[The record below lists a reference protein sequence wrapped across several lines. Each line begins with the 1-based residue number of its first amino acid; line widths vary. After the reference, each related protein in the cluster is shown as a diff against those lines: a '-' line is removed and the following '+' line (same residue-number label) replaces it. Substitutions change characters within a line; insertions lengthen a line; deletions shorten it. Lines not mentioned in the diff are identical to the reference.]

1 MRSRRLDAFA
11 WSDLLWLLA
20 LLVLTRLPD
29 LFSHFH
35 DWDEAAMMAEA
46 WAMTKGQLLYRDI
59 AQIHPV
65 LNFAVFTPFFAW
77 LPPDAAPHAIKTM
90 NALLVL
96 GGAWVTRGLVRDW
109 TRDRDCGLAAA
120 LLFVA
125 LLGRDWALS
134 SYGEFYT
141 IFPILLSAALLE
153 RERPAWFSVG
163 LLWGGAFFLKQISV
177 FDMAAL
183 AGAALFLRRH
193 PGRAS
198 GAAGVALGIGAI
210 FALVAA
216 YFAWHG
222 ALADAGESM
231 FLRALDYRSVPGLPL
246 LQRAALFGRLIL
258 LPALR
263 DFSPCW
269 FAAAAALAAGR
280 SAAPA
285 LFSDR
290 VFRTLLLWFAVAL
303 FGVWCV
309 GKMHLHYVLVLV
321 PSACL
326 LAGVC
331 LSAAAPTLRMRIRL
345 ALTTLLLITGAWVN
359 VPRLRALAAQDWID
373 PNVRGSTALAQIVRR
388 GTGPEERIFIYGLRN
403 LDVFYLSERLSAN
416 GIYMYLS
423 MEDAFLHKPDLVEL
437 HRRRL
442 LERPP
447 TLLIANASPAFSG
460 ASPATLAFFS
470 TLLRER
476 YTLTD
481 KLGDAAV
488 YRLRE

>member
-11 WSDLLWLLA
+11 RPDLRWLLA

-35 DWDEAAMMAEA
+35 DWDEAAMMSEA
-46 WAMTKGQLLYRDI
+46 WAMTKGQMLYRDI

-77 LPPDAAPHAIKTM
+77 LTPQAAPHAIKAM

-96 GGAWVTRGLVRDW
+96 GGAWTARGLVRGW

-163 LLWGGAFFLKQISV
+163 LLWGGAFFLKQVAV
-177 FDMAAL
+177 FDAAAL
-183 AGAALFLRRH
+183 AGGYLFLRQA
-193 PGRAS
+193 PSRAS
-198 GAAGVALGIGAI
+198 GMAAAALGIGTV

-222 ALADAGESM
+222 ALGDATDSM
-231 FLRALDYRSVPGLPL
+231 FLRALDYRAVPNLPIL
-246 LQRAALFGRLIL
+246 KRAALFAQMIL

-269 FAAAAALAAGR
+269 LAAAAALAAGR
-280 SAAPA
+280 FAAPDV
-285 LFSDR
+285 LTGR
-290 VFRTLLLWFAVAL
+290 VGRTLLLWL
-303 FGVWCV
+303 GLDLIGVWFV
-309 GKMHLHYVLVLV
+309 GKMHLH
-321 PSACL
+321 
-326 LAGVC
+326 
-331 LSAAAPTLRMRIRL
+331 
-345 ALTTLLLITGAWVN
+345 
-359 VPRLRALAAQDWID
+359 
-373 PNVRGSTALAQIVRR
+373 
-388 GTGPEERIFIYGLRN
+388 
-403 LDVFYLSERLSAN
+403 
-416 GIYMYLS
+416 
-423 MEDAFLHKPDLVEL
+423 
-437 HRRRL
+437 
-442 LERPP
+442 
-447 TLLIANASPAFSG
+447 
-460 ASPATLAFFS
+460 
-470 TLLRER
+470 
-476 YTLTD
+476 
-481 KLGDAAV
+481 
-488 YRLRE
+488 

>member
-1 MRSRRLDAFA
+1 MRPKRPDAFA
-11 WSDLLWLLA
+11 RTDLLWLLA

-77 LPPDAAPHAIKTM
+77 LSPAAAPHAIKAM

-96 GGAWVTRGLVRDW
+96 GGAWVARGLVRGW

-163 LLWGGAFFLKQISV
+163 LLWGAAFFLKQISV

-193 PGRAS
+193 PSR
-198 GAAGVALGIGAI
+198 AAGVVLGIGAV

-216 YFAWHG
+216 YFAWNG
-222 ALADAGESM
+222 ALDIAVESM
-231 FLRALDYRSVPGLPL
+231 FLRALDYRAVPGLPL

-263 DFSPCW
+263 DFAPCW
-269 FAAAAALAAGR
+269 LAAAVALTAGR

-285 LFSDR
+285 VFTGR
-290 VFRTLLLWFAVAL
+290 VFRMLLLWLGLDL

-321 PSACL
+321 PPACL

-331 LSAAAPTLRMRIRL
+331 LSAAAPTLRMKIRL
-345 ALTTLLLITGAWVN
+345 ALTALLLITGAWVN
-359 VPRLRALAAQDWID
+359 VPRLKALAAQDWID

-388 GTGPEERIFIYGLRN
+388 GTRPEDRIFLYGIRN

-416 GIYMYLS
+416 GVYMYLS
-423 MEDAFLHKPDLVEL
+423 MEDAFLHKPGLVDL
-437 HRRRL
+437 HRRKL
-442 LERPP
+442 LAHPP
-447 TLLIANASPAFSG
+447 TILVANASPAFNG

-470 TLLRER
+470 TLLSER
-476 YTLTD
+476 YLLAES
-481 KLGDAAV
+481 LGEAAV
-488 YRLRE
+488 YRLKE